1 MLMAWL
7 SSRGAYITNGSCLVS
22 LQESAYR
29 CRALSRQTALSDS
42 NIDLLNRE
50 PAWRR
55 REKSA
60 KLTRIDNR
68 RHKHD
73 STAAFDDKMQPI
85 SRYEFKMEPNRF
97 RDRDLS
103 FTGDG
108 SGWHTLLPSDFCG
121 PHLMVFH
128 PIEPRSCA
136 SPAAAACLRPQA
148 GRGRHATYP
157 VSRVPGEGASC
168 NSLVHPP
175 SRIIGYQMAR
185 CCGRST
191 SRAIHNRNSRSSRK
205 APPGF
210 AFGRASR

>member
-73 STAAFDDKMQPI
+73 STAALDDKMQPI

-108 SGWHTLLPSDFCG
+108 SGWHTLLPSDFCRL
-121 PHLMVFH
+121 HLMVFH
-128 PIEPRSCA
+128 PNRTALLRLARRSL
-136 SPAAAACLRPQA
+136 PAA
-148 GRGRHATYP
+148 T
-157 VSRVPGEGASC
+157 SRVR
-168 NSLVHPP
+168 VPP
-175 SRIIGYQMAR
+175 ATPWYILHHTLS
-185 CCGRST
+185 
-191 SRAIHNRNSRSSRK
+191 
-205 APPGF
+205 
-210 AFGRASR
+210 